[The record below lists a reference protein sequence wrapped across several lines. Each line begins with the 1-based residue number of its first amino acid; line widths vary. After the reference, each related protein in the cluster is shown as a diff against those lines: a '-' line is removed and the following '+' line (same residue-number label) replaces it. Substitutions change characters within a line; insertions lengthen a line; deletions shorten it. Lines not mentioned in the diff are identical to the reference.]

1 MPMSVDDRET
11 GSNNPASERLQNGFV
26 AEVAKQLSLE
36 QKQPPLVYGAGPPK
50 DRTGARREDEMSA
63 EIEEKINPVEP
74 AQLHQALGIYQ
85 SALIAGEPDESA
97 GDASSGDEPASLRAM
112 LAVKREF
119 PDPKEF
125 LSLSLRLKRFTEI
138 ISDKKLLKWGMVK
151 HSEGGLEVHD
161 AVVNALAA
169 APFRKSGV
177 LDKDVFHELVKA
189 EYTRLEAAE
198 KT

>member
-1 MPMSVDDRET
+1 M
-11 GSNNPASERLQNGFV
+11 NAASE
-26 AEVAKQLSLE
+26 
-36 QKQPPLVYGAGPPK
+36 
-50 DRTGARREDEMSA
+50 
-63 EIEEKINPVEP
+63 EKVNSVEP
-74 AQLHQALGIYQ
+74 DRLHQALGIYQ
-85 SALIAGEPDESA
+85 SALIAGEPD
-97 GDASSGDEPASLRAM
+97 SGSEQTSIEDEPASLRAM

-119 PDPKEF
+119 PDPNEY
-125 LSLSLRLKRFTEI
+125 LSLSLRLRRFTEI
-138 ISDKKLLKWGMVK
+138 VSDKKLLKWGMVK

>member
-1 MPMSVDDRET
+1 MTAKMVQSI
-11 GSNNPASERLQNGFV
+11 GFQNGFNMV
-26 AEVAKQLSLE
+26 SSGKVAKPLPLE
-36 QKQPPLVYGAGPPK
+36 QKRLPLAHGAGLRGQ
-50 DRTGARREDEMSA
+50 DWLGREDEMTAAS
-63 EIEEKINPVEP
+63 EEKVNPVEP
-74 AQLHQALGIYQ
+74 ERLHQALGIYQ
-85 SALIAGEPDESA
+85 SALVTSEPDTSA
-97 GDASSGDEPASLRAM
+97 EDAASPDEPANLRAM

-119 PDPKEF
+119 SDPKEY
-125 LSLSLRLKRFTEI
+125 LSLSLRLRRFTEI
-138 ISDKKLLKWGMVK
+138 VSDKKLLKWGMVK

-198 KT
+198 KA

>member
-1 MPMSVDDRET
+1 MSA
-11 GSNNPASERLQNGFV
+11 ASE
-26 AEVAKQLSLE
+26 
-36 QKQPPLVYGAGPPK
+36 
-50 DRTGARREDEMSA
+50 
-63 EIEEKINPVEP
+63 EKVNPVEP
-74 AQLHQALGIYQ
+74 ERLHQALGIYQ
-85 SALIAGEPDESA
+85 SALITGEADTNAEDAASPDK
-97 GDASSGDEPASLRAM
+97 PANLRAM

-119 PDPKEF
+119 SDPQEY
-125 LSLSLRLKRFTEI
+125 LSLSLRLRRFTEI
-138 ISDKKLLKWGMVK
+138 VSDKKLLKWGMVK

-198 KT
+198 KA